1 MNDQL
6 KIPCLFM
13 RGGTSRGPYFLKSD
27 LPQNTEK
34 GTKPY

>member
-27 LPQNTEK
+27 LPRTDEK
-34 GTKPY
+34 EIKSC